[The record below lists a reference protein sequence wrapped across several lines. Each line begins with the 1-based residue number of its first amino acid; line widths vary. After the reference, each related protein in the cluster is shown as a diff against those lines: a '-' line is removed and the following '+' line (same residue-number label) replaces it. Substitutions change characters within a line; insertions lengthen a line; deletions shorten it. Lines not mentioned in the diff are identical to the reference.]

1 MDNSIFNKRN
11 IRIAVVV
18 ITDIIM
24 TALASGLAVLSR
36 WDFSFAN
43 VPLKYLELW
52 HRVLPIQILITIVVY
67 ALFKMYRFVWRQI
80 SAGDVMEMVGPVVLA
95 YALCVVAEVLIGI
108 DAGYR
113 MPISVVVINFL
124 YQFIF
129 VIGMRSALRFIGVI
143 QNNINRSRLAP
154 AERIMIIGAGDAANQ
169 LLREYQS
176 SDKVAGKV
184 CCLIDDNR
192 VNHGKRL
199 EGVPII
205 GGRDAIKDAV
215 KKYEITQIIFAIPSA
230 SAQQKKEILEICKD
244 TGCQVKSLPGIYQL
258 VNGEVSIEKIKDVD
272 IADLLGREQAH
283 LDTEML
289 DAFLRDK
296 VILVTGGG
304 GSIGS
309 ELCRQIAPYEPKQ
322 LIILDIYENNA
333 YDIQQEL
340 IRKYRN
346 TLNLAVEI
354 ASVRDKDKIDLIF
367 EKYRPEIVIHAA
379 AHKHVPLMETCPDE
393 AIKNNIFGTYNVAS
407 AADKYGVQKFVLIS
421 TDKAVNPTNLMGASK
436 RFCEMILN
444 SFADSST
451 SFSAVRFGNV
461 LGSNGSVVPLFK
473 AQILAGGPV
482 TITDKRITRFFMTG
496 EEATQLVLTC
506 GAMAKRNQIFVLDMG
521 QPVKIIDMAEN
532 LIRLSGHEP
541 YTEIEIVEIGLRPGE
556 KLYEELLMQTGNL
569 DRTENN
575 KIFVEQQGERSK
587 EELENDLRILH
598 KAIDDKVSNE
608 ECIALMKTLVPTY
621 KSPVEINDHG
631 RDAPDI

>member
-108 DAGYR
+108 NAGYR

-283 LDTEML
+283 LNTEML

-575 KIFVEQQGERSK
+575 KIFVEQQGVRSK

>member
-129 VIGMRSALRFIGVI
+129 VIGMRSALRFLGVI

-283 LDTEML
+283 LNTEML

-309 ELCRQIAPYEPKQ
+309 ELSGAYKKIQKHSESRGGDSLGQRQRQGRPHF
-322 LIILDIYENNA
+322 
-333 YDIQQEL
+333 
-340 IRKYRN
+340 RKIPSGDRYPRGS
-346 TLNLAVEI
+346 AQ
-354 ASVRDKDKIDLIF
+354 ARSSYGDL
-367 EKYRPEIVIHAA
+367 
-379 AHKHVPLMETCPDE
+379 
-393 AIKNNIFGTYNVAS
+393 
-407 AADKYGVQKFVLIS
+407 
-421 TDKAVNPTNLMGASK
+421 
-436 RFCEMILN
+436 
-444 SFADSST
+444 
-451 SFSAVRFGNV
+451 
-461 LGSNGSVVPLFK
+461 
-473 AQILAGGPV
+473 
-482 TITDKRITRFFMTG
+482 
-496 EEATQLVLTC
+496 
-506 GAMAKRNQIFVLDMG
+506 
-521 QPVKIIDMAEN
+521 
-532 LIRLSGHEP
+532 
-541 YTEIEIVEIGLRPGE
+541 PG
-556 KLYEELLMQTGNL
+556 
-569 DRTENN
+569 
-575 KIFVEQQGERSK
+575 
-587 EELENDLRILH
+587 
-598 KAIDDKVSNE
+598 
-608 ECIALMKTLVPTY
+608 
-621 KSPVEINDHG
+621 
-631 RDAPDI
+631 

>member
-52 HRVLPIQILITIVVY
+52 HRVLPIQIIITIVVY

-367 EKYRPEIVIHAA
+367 GKYRPEIVIHAA

-407 AADKYGVQKFVLIS
+407 AADRYGVQKFVLIS

-541 YTEIEIVEIGLRPGE
+541 YTEIEIIEIGLRPGE

-569 DRTENN
+569 DKTENN
-575 KIFVEQQGERSK
+575 KIFVEQQGVRSK
-587 EELENDLRILH
+587 EKLENDLRILH
-598 KAIDDKVSNE
+598 KAIDDRVSNE

>member
-129 VIGMRSALRFIGVI
+129 VIGMRSALRFLGVI

-283 LDTEML
+283 LNTEML

-407 AADKYGVQKFVLIS
+407 AADRYGVQKFVLIS

-541 YTEIEIVEIGLRPGE
+541 YTEIEIIEIGLRPGE

-569 DRTENN
+569 DKTENN
-575 KIFVEQQGERSK
+575 KIFVEQQGVRSK

>member
-108 DAGYR
+108 NAGYR

-129 VIGMRSALRFIGVI
+129 VIGMRSALRFLGVI

-283 LDTEML
+283 LNTEML

-575 KIFVEQQGERSK
+575 KIFVEQQGVRSK

>member
-52 HRVLPIQILITIVVY
+52 HRVLPIQIIITIVVY

-283 LDTEML
+283 LNTEML

-407 AADKYGVQKFVLIS
+407 AADRYGVQKFVLIS

-575 KIFVEQQGERSK
+575 KIFVEQQGVRSK

>member
-283 LDTEML
+283 LNTEML

-407 AADKYGVQKFVLIS
+407 AADRYGVQKFVLIS

-569 DRTENN
+569 DKTENN
-575 KIFVEQQGERSK
+575 KIFVEQQGVRSK

>member
-52 HRVLPIQILITIVVY
+52 HRVLPIQIIITIVVY

-575 KIFVEQQGERSK
+575 KIFVEQQGVRSK
-587 EELENDLRILH
+587 KELENDLSILH
-598 KAIDDKVSNE
+598 KAIDDRVSNE